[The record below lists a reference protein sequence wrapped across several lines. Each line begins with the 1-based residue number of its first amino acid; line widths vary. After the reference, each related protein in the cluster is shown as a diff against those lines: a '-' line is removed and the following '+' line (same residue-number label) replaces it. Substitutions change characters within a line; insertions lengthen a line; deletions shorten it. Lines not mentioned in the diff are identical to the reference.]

1 MTTRRFAARR
11 FATLGAAA
19 GALLLAVWPAAAQ
32 QYPTRPIK
40 IVVPYAA
47 GGTDLEVRAQAPMLE
62 KALGQPIQV
71 EIREGGGSSIGAN
84 YVAKGSAPDGYT
96 LLYINS
102 TGVTVLPQLR
112 KLPYATDDLRPVA
125 QTTSN
130 AHLMAIR
137 ADLPYKTLAEM
148 IAFAKQK
155 PGEVVF
161 GSTGNGTGAHLAGEK
176 FFDAAG
182 ITVNHIPFSGIA
194 TAVTA
199 AVGGN
204 ADMVIGYPIAI
215 MPQVA
220 AGKLRP
226 IAVFSEARSPLLP
239 EVPTLTESNVD
250 LVINIHT
257 GVFAPKATPDAIVA
271 RLSAAFATSAQ
282 APAFKTFG
290 DQSWVEPLYR
300 PTAAFATAIEPEK
313 TMYTQVIARLGAR

>member
-1 MTTRRFAARR
+1 MSIRRLAA
-11 FATLGAAA
+11 T
-19 GALLLAVWPAAAQ
+19 GALLLAALPAAAQ

-40 IVVPYAA
+40 VVVPYAA
-47 GGTDLEVRAQAPMLE
+47 GGTDLEVRAQVPTLE
-62 KALGQPIQV
+62 KELGQPIQV
-71 EIREGGGSSIGAN
+71 ETREGGGSSIGAN
-84 YVAKGSAPDGYT
+84 YVAKGSAADGYT

-112 KLPYATDDLRPVA
+112 KLPYTTDDLRPVA
-125 QTTSN
+125 QATSN

-155 PGEVVF
+155 PGELVF
-161 GSTGNGTGAHLAGEK
+161 GSTGNGTGAHLAGEA
-176 FFDAAG
+176 FFDAAD
-182 ITVNHIPFSGIA
+182 IKVNHIPFSGIS

-226 IAVFSEARSPLLP
+226 IAQFSAERSPLLP
-239 EVPTLTESNVD
+239 DVPTLKESNIA

-257 GVFAPKATPDAIVA
+257 GVFVPKATPDAIVA
-271 RLSAAFATSAQ
+271 RLSDAFGKSAR
-282 APAFKTFG
+282 APEFKTFG
-290 DQSWVEPLYR
+290 GQSWVEPFYR
-300 PTAAFATAIEPEK
+300 PTQEFARAIEPEK
-313 TMYTQVIARLGAR
+313 TMYTQVIARMGTR

>member
-1 MTTRRFAARR
+1 MSIRRFAA
-11 FATLGAAA
+11 AAA
-19 GALLLAVWPAAAQ
+19 AFLFTALPASAQ

-47 GGTDLEVRAQAPMLE
+47 GGTDLEVRAQVPTLE
-62 KALGQPIQV
+62 AALGQPIQV
-71 EIREGGGSSIGAN
+71 ENREGGGSAIGAN

-96 LLYINS
+96 LLYVNS

-130 AHLMAIR
+130 AHLMAVR
-137 ADLPYKTLAEM
+137 ADLPYKTLAEL
-148 IAFAKQK
+148 IAYAKQK
-155 PGEVVF
+155 PGEIVF

-182 ITVNHIPFSGIA
+182 IQVNHIPFSGIA

-199 AVGGN
+199 VVGGN
-204 ADMVIGYPIAI
+204 ADMTIGYPIAI

-226 IAVFSEARSPLLP
+226 IAVYSEARSPLLP
-239 EVPTLTESNVD
+239 EVPTLKESGID
-250 LVINIHT
+250 CIINIHT
-257 GVFAPKATPDAIVA
+257 GVFVPKATPDAIVQ
-271 RLSAAFATSAQ
+271 RLSDAFGKSAR
-282 APAFKTFG
+282 APEFKAFG
-290 DQSWVEPLYR
+290 DQSWVEPFYR
-300 PTAAFATAIEPEK
+300 ATPEFAKAIEPEK
-313 TMYTQVIARLGAR
+313 TMYTQVIARLGTR

>member
-1 MTTRRFAARR
+1 MTTRRFAA
-11 FATLGAAA
+11 LSAAA
-19 GALLLAVWPAAAQ
+19 GALLLAVLPAAAQ

-40 IVVPYAA
+40 IIVPYAA
-47 GGTDLEVRAQAPMLE
+47 GGTDLEVRALAGTLE
-62 KALGQPIQV
+62 KELGQPIQIEV
-71 EIREGGGSSIGAN
+71 REGGGSSIGAN

-137 ADLPYKTLAEM
+137 ADLPYKSLPEM
-148 IAFAKQK
+148 VAFAKQH

-161 GSTGNGTGAHLAGEK
+161 GSTGNGSGAHLAGET

-182 ITVNHIPFSGIA
+182 IKVNHIPFNGISS
-194 TAVTA
+194 AVTA

-226 IAVFSEARSPLLP
+226 IAQFSAERSPLLP
-239 EVPTLTESNVD
+239 DVPTLKESGIA
-250 LVINIHT
+250 LVIDIHT

-271 RLSAAFATSAQ
+271 RLSEAFGKAAR
-282 APAFKTFG
+282 APEFKSFG
-290 DQSWVEPLYR
+290 AQSWVEPFYR
-300 PTAAFATAIEPEK
+300 PTAEFAREIEPEK
-313 TMYTQVIARLGAR
+313 TMYTPVIARIGTR